1 MEREKKLLL
10 ILAFTVTLTVLE
22 IVGGIVSNSLALL
35 SDAGHMLTDSL
46 AVFLSY
52 LAIRWSR
59 RPANHRKTFGY
70 HRAEILVALANG
82 AALVAIAGYIF
93 YEAVLRFFNPQE
105 VKTGILIVIA
115 TIGLAGNLFGLFILK
130 GESHENLNVRSAF
143 FHILADTL
151 SSVGVIVGGV
161 IIWFTGWYLVDS
173 LIGVLIGGIV
183 LRGAIDLVME
193 SGEILLE
200 STPRDIDMA
209 QLRQEVQK
217 IPGVEDLHDIHIWTI
232 GSGMRALSAHVLTD
246 NISTRESQEIAC
258 RIRAVLGDQFNI
270 THTTLEME
278 CETCGDSCQFILTEK
293 DLDNAGKKS
302 ADRGSTHEH
311 EHG

>member
-10 ILAFTVTLTVLE
+10 ILAFNVTLMILE
-22 IVGGIVSNSLALL
+22 LAGGLVSRSLALL

-52 LAIRWSR
+52 LAIHWGRL
-59 RPANHRKTFGY
+59 PATHRKTFGY

-82 AALVAIAGYIF
+82 VALLAIAGYIF

-105 VKTGILIVIA
+105 IRTGILLAVA
-115 TIGLAGNLFGLFILK
+115 AVGFAGNLFGLLMLR
-130 GESHENLNVRSAF
+130 GESHDNLNVRSAF

-161 IIWFTGWYLVDS
+161 VIWATAWYWVDS

-183 LRGAIDLVME
+183 LRGAVDLVLE
-193 SGEILLE
+193 AGEILLE
-200 STPRDIDMA
+200 ATPRDIDMTA
-209 QLRQEVQK
+209 LRGEIERV
-217 IPGVEDLHDIHIWTI
+217 PGVKGVRDIHIWTI
-232 GSGMRALSAHVLTD
+232 GSGRRALSAHVLTD
-246 NISTRESQEIAC
+246 DITTRQGQEIAC
-258 RIRAVLGDQFNI
+258 RIRAVLAGTFSI

-278 CETCGDSCQFILTEK
+278 CDSCLSPSCEYVLSRG
-293 DLDNAGKKS
+293 DLNV
-302 ADRGSTHEH
+302 
-311 EHG
+311 